1 MKLEV
6 GDLIT
11 LNNGD
16 KYITLD
22 KITYNDKSYFFVN
35 KVTSETKE
43 PTEEFYVFTI
53 KDDKLLKITNADFI
67 NELLPKFKSSLK
79 GQIES
84 LIADDK

>member
-1 MKLEV
+1 MNLEI

-11 LNNGD
+11 LKNGD

-22 KITYNDKSYFFVN
+22 KITYSDKNYFFVN

-53 KDDKLLKITNADFI
+53 KDGKLLKITNTDLI
-67 NELLPKFKSSLK
+67 NELLPKFKSSLR
-79 GQIES
+79 GQIKS

>member
-53 KDDKLLKITNADFI
+53 KDDKFLKIENHAKTRTNA
-67 NELLPKFKSSLK
+67 NLYPNGEKTAKR
-79 GQIES
+79 
-84 LIADDK
+84 